1 MKFIE
6 SRNPLHSYSD
16 EKFIFRRQ
24 IYFSKE
30 KRKIEKTTKRIE
42 QNKGSKGPI
51 KARRYVF
58 TIFSSKSRT
67 SYIFFFFLS
76 RPGQRRPPQT
86 ISTFHRKSSREG
98 SPFFPPP
105 RSPLPLP
112 SPVPRNL
119 AEKRAWTTHE
129 GPPLSDLRS
138 DQASSIK
145 ARPT

>member
-67 SYIFFFFLS
+67 SYIFFFSL
-76 RPGQRRPPQT
+76 
-86 ISTFHRKSSREG
+86 SSRSASTPANDFDFSSEVIARG
-98 SPFFPPP
+98 ISFFSSSSFSPP
-105 RSPLPLP
+105 
-112 SPVPRNL
+112 
-119 AEKRAWTTHE
+119 
-129 GPPLSDLRS
+129 PPLSCSAQLGGKESVDH
-138 DQASSIK
+138 
-145 ARPT
+145 ARRAAPL